1 MFSRLALFDKISNF
15 LTCRNLLT
23 LICMVPTGLLLHD
36 IVADFLVRKPTAI
49 SQNQIDFNPR
59 YFPDLLICRH
69 PPINK
74 DVLKTFGYQPVFFW
88 QGRTGEWDN
97 GKFIG
102 WNGLSGNQNITTIV
116 DKAFPVMPDTGLI
129 KKFWFFSRDIW
140 KLGNPS
146 VEFRMLR
153 YPHWR
158 CQFLRPSSVVTS
170 KESSFLSLEVNTS
183 VLNLTSTVEI
193 DENSESSSFEEEK
206 RRTSA
211 NSPKLDILLID
222 PVNSPLIFLQNFQ
235 MIGDPIRVPFDF
247 GWRLFTIK
255 IHRYQYLKDDPHFE
269 CEEYTEDFSFG
280 DCITK
285 ELRAIYKRELN
296 CTPPLLARELLGDF
310 DAHCQKIRKLN
321 KELNNRK
328 NLKQTCV
335 LSFSTIVRLR
345 WHGSFS

>member
-1 MFSRLALFDKISNF
+1 MKEVCVAMFCRLAVFNEISKF
-15 LTCRNLLT
+15 LTCGNILT
-23 LICMVPTGLLLHD
+23 VICMVPTGLLLYD

-49 SQNQIDFNPR
+49 SQSQIDFNPR

-69 PPINK
+69 PPIDK

-88 QGRTGEWDN
+88 QGRTGEWYN

-102 WNGLSGNQNITTIV
+102 WNGLSGNQNITTIM
-116 DKAFPVMPDTGLI
+116 DKAFSVMPDTGLI

-140 KLGNPS
+140 KLGNPT

-170 KESSFLSLEVNTS
+170 KDASFLSLEVNTS
-183 VLNLTSTVEI
+183 VLNLTSAAEI
-193 DENSESSSFEEEK
+193 YENSESSSFEEKK
-206 RRTSA
+206 RRTGV

-255 IHRYQYLKDDPHFE
+255 IHRYQYLKADPHFD

-280 DCITK
+280 DCIKK
-285 ELRAIYKRELN
+285 ELGAIYRKELN
-296 CTPPLLARELLGDF
+296 CTPPLLARELLGDV
-310 DAHCQKIRKLN
+310 DAHCQKIWKRN
-321 KELNNRK
+321 KG
-328 NLKQTCV
+328 LKRSYHKKFSIVQT
-335 LSFSTIVRLR
+335 SYF
-345 WHGSFS
+345 G